1 MTDEEQKLCQHAV
14 FLGAINFFVI
24 NNPGLVQLSDNWL
37 TEDKVLKRFDQRF
50 KRRSVSM
57 MPTDVKGKHNIQT
70 HMYSECLIPRR
81 WRHWKTPRFHLQTN
95 CSETLWNVAC
105 HSQPRHTHVTRQPIY
120 LGKLPRLPQAAGTD
134 LPENSAYVSPSVFQ
148 HFTLGFLPNYNQQVI
163 LYCVTCA
170 WLSFVYVLGFTSQH
184 SCTFLN
190 NEIQNLET
198 SRCQDSEAQLVRWVV
213 PEQPPPSIKVK
224 LHFPKCDVRVLLV
237 VQKTESV
244 SGRDLWSDS
253 VRYRTCSGLG
263 GPNKKDPIW
272 QQEWDYTRLPGTALL
287 YIVSCTFR
295 QASYPGHLVCTHRTV
310 SLCPVYRFGWEDVT
324 VLLQTLVLPPV
335 FLHFSPPHSAGE
347 ACQRHRETSMV
358 VVRVV
363 DWQPPEQL
371 HALFHQHFTVR

>member
-105 HSQPRHTHVTRQPIY
+105 HSQPRHTHMWQPIY

-134 LPENSAYVSPSVFQ
+134 LPENSAHVSPSVFQ

-224 LHFPKCDVRVLLV
+224 LHFPKCDVRVLVV

-272 QQEWDYTRLPGTALL
+272 QQEWDYTRLPGTAIL
-287 YIVSCTFR
+287 YIVSFTFR

-310 SLCPVYRFGWEDVT
+310 SLCPVYSHCVAADTCSASGF
-324 VLLQTLVLPPV
+324 PP
-335 FLHFSPPHSAGE
+335 FLTSTFCWWSLSTP
-347 ACQRHRETSMV
+347 QWETSMV